1 MRLEAS
7 PPHGPLIITG
17 STADPSARRPHAQ
30 VLADTADND
39 TMVQSELHEKCQTT
53 QGHSRMT
60 NALLYGI
67 ICDRTR
73 GPAFLRYLTL
83 VVKDQ
88 FAYCCKQLH
97 RLALEKFPK
106 MNDRGAIQNSPQQ
119 ASLLWLVKELVGP
132 PHMFCGR

>member
-1 MRLEAS
+1 MLTDA
-7 PPHGPLIITG
+7 
-17 STADPSARRPHAQ
+17 
-30 VLADTADND
+30 ADND
-39 TMVQSELHEKCQTT
+39 TIVQSELHEKCQTA

-73 GPAFLRYLTL
+73 GKEFTRYLTL

-106 MNDRGAIQNSPQQ
+106 MNDRGAVQNSPQQ
-119 ASLLWLVKELVGP
+119 NSLLGLVKELVDRP
-132 PHMFCGR
+132 LTFTCFVA